1 MVHGKLS
8 VVWDGAALVAT
19 YIAAVTPSCDLPG
32 LQSGRQGVE
41 RPMDRGTGGPAC
53 CVPSNPC
60 GIGKLRFRVDGFVS
74 GGVPTLGVPRL
85 LPVPGARRL
94 PLVLDGIRACC
105 RFGDAIEGD
114 SGYIPLG
121 AGRVR
126 DAARTPV
133 GPATMGETI
142 GLDASVFR
150 RGRSLCRREDAA
162 IWPGSWARTGNGP
175 PHPAVGC
182 SSGSSDVPPQSAV
195 ACPIEFF
202 LSGRMECT
210 VDIRQGPCGCS
221 HPRRR
226 SISVEALRTTA
237 RHAIAAIVD
246 GNSVR
251 DSGGQRSCPPKARLG
266 A

>member
-1 MVHGKLS
+1 MVNGQLP
-8 VVWDGAALVAT
+8 VGWGGAGLVAPSSG
-19 YIAAVTPSCDLPG
+19 AVTPSCDLPG

-41 RPMDRGTGGPAC
+41 RTMDRGTGGPAC

-150 RGRSLCRREDAA
+150 RGRGLCRGADAA
-162 IWPGSWARTGNGP
+162 IRPGSWARTGNGP
-175 PHPAVGC
+175 PQRPVGC
-182 SSGSSDVPPQSAV
+182 SSRSSDVPSQSPV
-195 ACPIEFF
+195 AFP
-202 LSGRMECT
+202 L
-210 VDIRQGPCGCS
+210 
-221 HPRRR
+221 
-226 SISVEALRTTA
+226 
-237 RHAIAAIVD
+237 
-246 GNSVR
+246 
-251 DSGGQRSCPPKARLG
+251 
-266 A
+266 